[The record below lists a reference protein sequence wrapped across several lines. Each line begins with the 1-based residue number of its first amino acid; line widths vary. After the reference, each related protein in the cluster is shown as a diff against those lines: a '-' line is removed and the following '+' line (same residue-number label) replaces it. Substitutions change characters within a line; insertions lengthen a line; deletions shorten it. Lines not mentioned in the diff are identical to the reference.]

1 MIPNYTSL
9 SHLSR
14 SCAVDLGVGTA
25 DPLHPAFCASP
36 DWGSGIA
43 EQRRVVD
50 MVCGM
55 AVQYLE
61 AKKPRRVQRDE
72 ERFLRK
78 VKRRAKRIAEE
89 RDADKAE
96 KAGFAPVA
104 FIGMVVVGWLIEQ
117 ALNWLLRWWR
127 SSDNAPQVVATL
139 CSTMPG
145 AGWQDDDDG
154 EDD

>member
-14 SCAVDLGVGTA
+14 SCAVDLGIGTA
-25 DPLHPAFCASP
+25 DPTHLAFCRAS

-50 MVCGM
+50 LVCGM
-55 AVQYLE
+55 GVKYLE
-61 AKKPRRVQRDE
+61 AKQPRKVQRDE
-72 ERFLRK
+72 ERFLRR
-78 VKRRAKRIAEE
+78 VKRRAE
-89 RDADKAE
+89 RVAKEKDADKAE
-96 KAGFAPVA
+96 KAGFAPLM
-104 FIGMVVVGWLIEQ
+104 FIGAAVVGWLIEQ

-127 SSDNAPQVVATL
+127 SSDSAPEVVKTL

-145 AGWQDDDDG
+145 ATWQDDEGDD
-154 EDD
+154 E